1 MMTKAAIPKN
11 KSLRRVDKI
20 NITIVEIKRKVYTID
35 YCKENQFMD
44 AYKIG
49 KLIAKKRKEL
59 HLTQQALADQLSVT
73 NKAIS
78 KWERGVS
85 QTKGY

>member
-1 MMTKAAIPKN
+1 MLCELSIKKN
-11 KSLRRVDKI
+11 IIRLELCY
-20 NITIVEIKRKVYTID
+20 NTN
-35 YCKENQFMD
+35 KENQFVD

-49 KLIAKKRKEL
+49 KLIARKRKEL

-78 KWERGVS
+78 KWERGG
-85 QTKGY
+85 QKLKI

>member
-1 MMTKAAIPKN
+1 MKKMIL
-11 KSLRRVDKI
+11 LRRVDKI

-49 KLIAKKRKEL
+49 KLIAKKKR
-59 HLTQQALADQLSVT
+59 TSFNST
-73 NKAIS
+73 GFS
-78 KWERGVS
+78 
-85 QTKGY
+85 

>member
-1 MMTKAAIPKN
+1 MLCELCIKKKFIRLGLCYNTK
-11 KSLRRVDKI
+11 
-20 NITIVEIKRKVYTID
+20 
-35 YCKENQFMD
+35 KENEFMD

-49 KLIAKKRKEL
+49 KLISRKRKEL
-59 HLTQQALADQLSVT
+59 HLTQQALADQLSVR

>member
-1 MMTKAAIPKN
+1 
-11 KSLRRVDKI
+11 
-20 NITIVEIKRKVYTID
+20 
-35 YCKENQFMD
+35 MD

-49 KLIAKKRKEL
+49 KLISRKRKEL